1 MTLKNINNN
10 SLIAISPNSRYFVNQ
25 DGSPFFWLG
34 DTLWE
39 LIRLYSI
46 VDARLVLENRKSK
59 GFSAIQIMITGVGDG
74 TKPNLFNQKSWI
86 DNDPAKPN
94 ENYFKHVDSIVNL
107 GREMGLIFVLGIYH
121 QLQVNLITT
130 EKARNYAR
138 WISERYKDF
147 PNIIWTMYP
156 KAENEFIPALQEL
169 AAGIREGDNGSH
181 LITVHPD
188 PAATSSSF
196 IHNESW
202 LDFNMIQ
209 TCVNYELIYKMVN
222 YDYNLTPT
230 KPTVMAEGG
239 YEGVEFNKQQGA
251 LEIRKQAYWSHLAG
265 GHHSYGHNDNWVA
278 PQSWRDWI
286 DSPGSFNL
294 KTYRDIITSCPEW
307 WNWIPDQK
315 IFAAGA
321 GSGLKLNTAARSGS
335 GDWILAYISNKRTVS
350 IKMDKITSGSEIDA
364 YWINPVDGVKTLI
377 GRFNKAG
384 NQDFTTPD
392 GWEDAVLYLRAV

>member
-130 EKARNYAR
+130 EKAHNYA
-138 WISERYKDF
+138 
-147 PNIIWTMYP
+147 
-156 KAENEFIPALQEL
+156 
-169 AAGIREGDNGSH
+169 
-181 LITVHPD
+181 
-188 PAATSSSF
+188 
-196 IHNESW
+196 
-202 LDFNMIQ
+202 
-209 TCVNYELIYKMVN
+209 
-222 YDYNLTPT
+222 
-230 KPTVMAEGG
+230 
-239 YEGVEFNKQQGA
+239 
-251 LEIRKQAYWSHLAG
+251 
-265 GHHSYGHNDNWVA
+265 
-278 PQSWRDWI
+278 
-286 DSPGSFNL
+286 
-294 KTYRDIITSCPEW
+294 
-307 WNWIPDQK
+307 
-315 IFAAGA
+315 
-321 GSGLKLNTAARSGS
+321 
-335 GDWILAYISNKRTVS
+335 
-350 IKMDKITSGSEIDA
+350 
-364 YWINPVDGVKTLI
+364 
-377 GRFNKAG
+377 
-384 NQDFTTPD
+384 
-392 GWEDAVLYLRAV
+392 

>member
-1 MTLKNINNN
+1 
-10 SLIAISPNSRYFVNQ
+10 
-25 DGSPFFWLG
+25 
-34 DTLWE
+34 
-39 LIRLYSI
+39 
-46 VDARLVLENRKSK
+46 
-59 GFSAIQIMITGVGDG
+59 
-74 TKPNLFNQKSWI
+74 
-86 DNDPAKPN
+86 
-94 ENYFKHVDSIVNL
+94 
-107 GREMGLIFVLGIYH
+107 
-121 QLQVNLITT
+121 
-130 EKARNYAR
+130 
-138 WISERYKDF
+138 
-147 PNIIWTMYP
+147 MYP
-156 KAENEFIPALQEL
+156 KAENEYIPVLQEL

-377 GRFNKAG
+377 GKFNNAG